1 MVALYRPG
9 PMKNIEEYTARKHGT
24 KPVTYLHPK
33 MKNFLDRTFGVL
45 VYQDDLLMTAIE
57 VAGYSWGEVD
67 KFRKAVGKK
76 IREEMAKQHVKFV
89 EGCVSHGKMS
99 PKKAEELWDLFE
111 PFQGYGFNKA
121 HAASYGKVA
130 YQTAYMKANFP
141 AIYMSAV
148 LTAESGDVD
157 MISEIITECKR
168 MSIKILPPS
177 VNESFEGFTTV
188 KSEGATDYDSIR
200 FGLSTI
206 KNFGDGISQSIITER
221 KTNGVFTSLSDFLRR
236 IKDKNLNKKSLEAL
250 IKTGAM
256 DEFGDRANLLH
267 NLDTILTFNKEE
279 RGKETAQD
287 SLFSTMAVQE
297 KAEEVHLEK
306 SPETNP
312 TDKLMWEKEL
322 LGLYISGHPLDSF
335 KDKLESRE
343 KNIKKIKLEGKEGV
357 SVIMGGIIE
366 EIRPVMTKK
375 GEKMVFIK
383 IADLSDSID
392 AVAFP
397 KVLEEFQDVLIA
409 ENCVVVM
416 GKFSTRNGEK
426 SVLIDK
432 VKLME

>member
-1 MVALYRPG
+1 
-9 PMKNIEEYTARKHGT
+9 
-24 KPVTYLHPK
+24 
-33 MKNFLDRTFGVL
+33 
-45 VYQDDLLMTAIE
+45 
-57 VAGYSWGEVD
+57 
-67 KFRKAVGKK
+67 
-76 IREEMAKQHVKFV
+76 
-89 EGCVSHGKMS
+89 
-99 PKKAEELWDLFE
+99 
-111 PFQGYGFNKA
+111 
-121 HAASYGKVA
+121 
-130 YQTAYMKANFP
+130 
-141 AIYMSAV
+141 MSAV

-168 MSIKILPPS
+168 MNIKILPPS

-306 SPETNP
+306 SPVTNP